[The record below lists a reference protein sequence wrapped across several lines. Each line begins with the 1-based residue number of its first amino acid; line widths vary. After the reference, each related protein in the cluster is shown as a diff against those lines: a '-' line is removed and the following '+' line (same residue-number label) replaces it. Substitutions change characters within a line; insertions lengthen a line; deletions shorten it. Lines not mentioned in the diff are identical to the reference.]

1 VNVIGVGIDLVD
13 VGRIER
19 VLERRPR
26 FAERVFSDEERA
38 YCERSPTVRATCYAA
53 RWAAREA
60 CVKALGG
67 VPGGWRWHDI
77 RVVRRRGGAPEMELD
92 GPARMRARAIG
103 AERVLVSFSHERD
116 AAVAMC
122 VALGGDAR

>member
-1 VNVIGVGIDLVD
+1 VNVIGIGVDLVD
-13 VGRIER
+13 VARIER

-26 FAERVFSDEERA
+26 FAARVFTDEERA
-38 YCERSPTVRATCYAA
+38 YCERSPNVRATCYAA

-77 RVVRRRGGAPEMELD
+77 RVVRRRGGPPEMELH
-92 GPARMRARAIG
+92 GPARNRATAIG
-103 AERVLVSFSHERD
+103 ADRVLVSFSHEHN

-122 VALGGDAR
+122 MAVGRSS